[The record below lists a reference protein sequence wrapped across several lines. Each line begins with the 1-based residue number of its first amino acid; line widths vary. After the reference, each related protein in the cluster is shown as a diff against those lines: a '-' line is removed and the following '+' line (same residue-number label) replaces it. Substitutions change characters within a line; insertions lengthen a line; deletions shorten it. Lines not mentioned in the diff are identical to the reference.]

1 MRNKTFISSMV
12 GIAAA
17 VAVAGSANAAIT
29 TIDNFGVAITG
40 QGNGSFTTQNT
51 ITGPFT
57 VRSAYNTSGALG
69 VGISSIAGTGN
80 GVASLSV
87 ARNAVLSSKGA
98 SLFYMTGSL
107 DLSQLDS
114 GFSLTI
120 SNLVNAGYAR
130 ASVNVN
136 GYTTSAY
143 NTVSSNGVLTFSR
156 ASIEAG
162 MGTTNWA
169 AITQLTVNFYGDGPG
184 GSAGTST
191 FDVSN
196 FQATPAPGALALLG
210 VAGLVGARRRRA

>member
-1 MRNKTFISSMV
+1 MRTQTFISSMV

-17 VAVAGSANAAIT
+17 VAVVGSANAAIT

-40 QGNGSFTTQNT
+40 QGNGSFTAVNT

-57 VRSAYNTSGALG
+57 KRSAYNNSGSIVNG
-69 VGISSIAGTGN
+69 NSSIAGTGN

-87 ARNAVLSSKGA
+87 ARDAISSTSGA
-98 SLFYMTGSL
+98 ALWYFSGVGL

-120 SNLVNAGYAR
+120 SNLVNPNYAR
-130 ASVNVN
+130 VAVNVN
-136 GYTTSAY
+136 AITSSAY
-143 NTVSSNGVLTFSR
+143 TTVSSNGVLTISR

-162 MGTTNWA
+162 MGSTNWA
-169 AITQLTVNFYGDGPG
+169 AITKVNVYFYGAG
-184 GSAGTST
+184 GAAGTST

-196 FQATPAPGALALLG
+196 FQAIPAPGALALLG
-210 VAGLVGARRRRA
+210 LAGLVAGRRRRN